1 MFLEKFTK
9 WNLLHPGCMY
19 VTWTSTEILNW
30 GRWKVYKWW
39 KTLVP
44 SVSHKP
50 SEVNLCITHH
60 LLGTM
65 LVICSFGEWPKKS
78 HLFVVVL
85 TPIILIKKK
94 VWIWGQ
100 PSTCIQGWRGSTTP
114 LTLWWKQYLKK
125 KKRSRSESATI
136 CLWWPGLHLKIGG
149 GALTKLTWQS
159 CVPLLATAG

>member
-1 MFLEKFTK
+1 MKPTPSRM
-9 WNLLHPGCMY
+9 HVCD
-19 VTWTSTEILNW
+19 LNQYW
-30 GRWKVYKWW
+30 DFKLRKVESIQMMEN
-39 KTLVP
+39 TVP

-50 SEVNLCITHH
+50 SEVNLCITHN

>member
-50 SEVNLCITHH
+50 SEVNLCITHN

-114 LTLWWKQYLKK
+114 LTLWWKQYFKK
-125 KKRSRSESATI
+125 KQREAGLNQQQSVFGGLAFTSKLGVGRSQNWHDNHVSLS
-136 CLWWPGLHLKIGG
+136 
-149 GALTKLTWQS
+149 
-159 CVPLLATAG
+159 

>member
-1 MFLEKFTK
+1 MKPTPSRM
-9 WNLLHPGCMY
+9 HVCD
-19 VTWTSTEILNW
+19 LNQYW
-30 GRWKVYKWW
+30 DFKLRKVESIQMMEN
-39 KTLVP
+39 TVP

-50 SEVNLCITHH
+50 SEVNLCITHN

-114 LTLWWKQYLKK
+114 LTLWWKQYFKK
-125 KKRSRSESATI
+125 KQREAGLNQQQSVFGGLAFTSKLGVGRSQNWHDNHVSLS
-136 CLWWPGLHLKIGG
+136 
-149 GALTKLTWQS
+149 
-159 CVPLLATAG
+159 